1 MAHKQC
7 FRREIAFCQTEN
19 VRLGVFF
26 ILVIDQLLCNPPH
39 PFATKKELSCDLFR
53 SWSQTIGAKRTIYGV
68 AISIYFAAAFFT
80 LCKVIIMSVL
90 QFFIG
95 KSRAWFE
102 HTRNGL
108 HIWLTGQTCQLC
120 PRLTECIILKYF
132 GRAVRC
138 TVWAER
144 SWSPNSTVLHLE
156 IYLLCKCTNLKDTA
170 GHSVRP
176 DANISALLYSLGR
189 AEAALWR
196 QGNGKW

>member
-1 MAHKQC
+1 MRFKKKKFSSNIPNSRATIQNMAHKQC

-53 SWSQTIGAKRTIYGV
+53 SWSQTIGAKRTTYGV

-102 HTRNGL
+102 HSRNGL

-132 GRAVRC
+132 GRAVQFG
-138 TVWAER
+138 
-144 SWSPNSTVLHLE
+144 PNVV
-156 IYLLCKCTNLKDTA
+156 D
-170 GHSVRP
+170 RP
-176 DANISALLYSLGR
+176 TQLFYI
-189 AEAALWR
+189 WR
-196 QGNGKW
+196 FICCVNVQI

>member
-1 MAHKQC
+1 MAQKQC
-7 FRREIAFCQTEN
+7 LFAKLKTCDWI
-19 VRLGVFF
+19 FF

-39 PFATKKELSCDLFR
+39 PFATKKELSCNLFR
-53 SWSQTIGAKRTIYGV
+53 SWLQTISAERTTYGV
-68 AISIYFAAAFFT
+68 AISICFAAFFT
-80 LCKVIIMSVL
+80 LCKAIIMPVL

-102 HTRNGL
+102 HSHNGL

-144 SWSPNSTVLHLE
+144 SWSPNSTILHLE

-189 AEAALWR
+189 EEAALWR

>member
-1 MAHKQC
+1 MI
-7 FRREIAFCQTEN
+7 IAQ
-19 VRLGVFF
+19 
-26 ILVIDQLLCNPPH
+26 
-39 PFATKKELSCDLFR
+39 KKGLSCNLFR
-53 SWSQTIGAKRTIYGV
+53 SWLQTIGAKRTIYGV
-68 AISIYFAAAFFT
+68 AISICFAADFFA

-102 HTRNGL
+102 HSRNGL

-120 PRLTECIILKYF
+120 PRITECIILKYF

-156 IYLLCKCTNLKDTA
+156 IFLLCKCTNLKDTA